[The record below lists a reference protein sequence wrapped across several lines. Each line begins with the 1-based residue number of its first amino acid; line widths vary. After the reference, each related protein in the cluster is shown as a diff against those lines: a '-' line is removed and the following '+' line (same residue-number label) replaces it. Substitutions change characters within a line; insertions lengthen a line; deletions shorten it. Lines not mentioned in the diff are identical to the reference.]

1 MLLVCS
7 YFLLQFSDFSQFFS
21 IHIPMATFQQ
31 QQIEA
36 PSTYDICP
44 TKAFVD
50 WLSILKETRVLALSL
65 LSLFSSSNF
74 FPPCVLKRPT
84 GGLLPAGGLSPPI
97 LRRRGLMLRTCT
109 ELFQVTLFLL
119 PLALLS
125 SSSTT
130 QQKCAPAVRE
140 LIVALLC
147 AGHTG
152 YARRRLLRRGL
163 VESQLS
169 NHCTSCVTTSFTW
182 PAHLAHWSQFVE
194 KLTMFNNEIAH
205 ANSLLIVILKCLI
218 QEIEIVGAVRN
229 LAASEKLRN
238 CRINL

>member
-50 WLSILKETRVLALSL
+50 WLSILKETRVLALSF

-84 GGLLPAGGLSPPI
+84 GGLLPAGAPSPPI
-97 LRRRGLMLRTCT
+97 FRRRGLMLRTCT

-119 PLALLS
+119 PLALLSSS

-152 YARRRLLRRGL
+152 YARRRLLRRAL

-169 NHCTSCVTTSFTW
+169 NHCTSCVTNQPSLPGW
-182 PAHLAHWSQFVE
+182 
-194 KLTMFNNEIAH
+194 LTLHIGV
-205 ANSLLIVILKCLI
+205 NS
-218 QEIEIVGAVRN
+218 
-229 LAASEKLRN
+229 
-238 CRINL
+238 